1 MRPGARGPCLVL
13 LLAGV
18 GTSCTSVD
26 PDATVVAPCPDA
38 TQFVSVSP
46 VLEASCGTLDCH
58 GHPARPLRI
67 YGERGLRLTAT
78 DLSGEA
84 LTTDAERAASRRSIC
99 SLQPEAMA
107 SIAAGDS
114 RADMLLLVQK
124 ARGEAFHKG
133 GAPVAAGDAT
143 DTCITT
149 WLEGATDIQACA
161 NAPTPDP

>member
-1 MRPGARGPCLVL
+1 MRPGARLPCLVAV
-13 LLAGV
+13 LAV
-18 GTSCTSVD
+18 VAASCTSVD
-26 PDATVVAPCPDA
+26 PEATVVAACPDEL
-38 TQFVSVSP
+38 QFASVSP
-46 VLEASCGTLDCH
+46 VMEASCGTLDCH

-67 YGERGLRLTAT
+67 YGERGLRLGQT

-84 LTTDAERAASRRSIC
+84 LTTAAERAASRRSIC

-107 SIAAGDS
+107 SVAAAEM
-114 RADMLLLVQK
+114 RADALLLVQK

-149 WLEGATDIQACA
+149 WLDGAADTQACA

>member
-1 MRPGARGPCLVL
+1 MRPGARVACLVVV
-13 LLAGV
+13 LAALGA
-18 GTSCTSVD
+18 SCTSVD
-26 PDATVVAPCPDA
+26 PEATLVAPCPDA
-38 TQFVSVSP
+38 LQFALVSP
-46 VLEASCGTLDCH
+46 VVEASCGTLDCH

-67 YGERGLRLTAT
+67 YGERGLRLGQA

-99 SLQPEAMA
+99 SLQPEGMA
-107 SIAAGDS
+107 SVAAGDM
-114 RADMLLLVQK
+114 RADALLLVQK

-149 WLEGATDIQACA
+149 WLEGAADAQACA